1 MQTHS
6 IRDGRAL
13 KSYVHFMS
21 HVIDDADVV
30 LRRGESIPAPGS
42 TSRMIYGPCRV
53 HLYRHPQSC
62 AVYCDVYLF
71 THKEG

>member
-1 MQTHS
+1 MRQHS
-6 IRDGRAL
+6 IRNEKAL
-13 KSYVHFMS
+13 NAYIHFASHMS
-21 HVIDDADVV
+21 DDADVV
-30 LRRGESIPAPGS
+30 LRTGDSIPAPGS